1 MAAYW
6 YAVYRRSDWAA
17 LRAHGAE
24 VFLNRVTEAEAER
37 VRRSGRCIVIDT
49 PDVKAEEIDSP
60 TPRGRVA
67 APIAARAAGQSGE
80 GEQAGEDV
88 MTMACPGDKG
98 KIAEPAVQRLI
109 EITRSRQKTTR
120 AVLDWLKVEFEIVKP
135 TFKLQSPAISMPTP
149 WSPRCARPAADP
161 TPSQP
166 PG

>member
-60 TPRGRVA
+60 TPRASPLQPGWENEGGSLLRSPREQLVNRVKA
-67 APIAARAAGQSGE
+67 
-80 GEQAGEDV
+80 
-88 MTMACPGDKG
+88 
-98 KIAEPAVQRLI
+98 
-109 EITRSRQKTTR
+109 SRQAKT
-120 AVLDWLKVEFEIVKP
+120 
-135 TFKLQSPAISMPTP
+135 
-149 WSPRCARPAADP
+149 
-161 TPSQP
+161 
-166 PG
+166 